1 MITLRGRDFGVLFI
15 SLVKRMSL
23 CDFGGIMKNVLS
35 VGSAG
40 VVLYFVGK
48 G

>member
-1 MITLRGRDFGVLFI
+1 MILGVLVI
-15 SLVKRMSL
+15 SPVKRVSL
-23 CDFGGIMKNVLS
+23 CDVGGIIKDVLS

>member
-1 MITLRGRDFGVLFI
+1 MITLRGRDFGVLVI
-15 SLVKRMSL
+15 SPVKRVSL
-23 CDFGGIMKNVLS
+23 CDIGGIIEDVLS
-35 VGSAG
+35 ASSAG

>member
-1 MITLRGRDFGVLFI
+1 MKTLRGRDFGVLI
-15 SLVKRMSL
+15 RSPVKRVSL
-23 CDFGGIMKNVLS
+23 CDFGGVIKDVLS